1 MVGDSV
7 CEWHTTSSPSL
18 FSSDL
23 SFPRLRVVKEGEKKR
38 GGGGGGGRGEMSRLN
53 MDTRKKRE
61 EEKKKERGGGGGEG
75 GGGGGEGICIHTGD
89 TYSRVGGEG
98 NLEIHL
104 AASFLYFF
112 SRFFFF
118 DHFLNEFEFPTFVN
132 VRHR

>member
-38 GGGGGGGRGEMSRLN
+38 GGGGGGGRGKCHDSTWIRGKRG
-53 MDTRKKRE
+53 RKKRE
-61 EEKKKERGGGGGEG
+61 KKEEEEEEEEEERAFVYTQVIRTVGSAKRETWKYISRG
-75 GGGGGEGICIHTGD
+75 
-89 TYSRVGGEG
+89 
-98 NLEIHL
+98 

-112 SRFFFF
+112 SRFFSFTIF
-118 DHFLNEFEFPTFVN
+118 
-132 VRHR
+132 